1 MTVGCPMQQGR
12 CAPGVRGPKKNGAPP
27 RTKKFQRPPSPR
39 PRPQNTMNL
48 LLLGAASLPVS
59 YLAYGYLSL
68 FVPPK

>member
-1 MTVGCPMQQGR
+1 MVAGP
-12 CAPGVRGPKKNGAPP
+12 PKKPAP
-27 RTKKFQRPPSPR
+27 RSRKQKKPTPTLAPAL
-39 PRPQNTMNL
+39 PQNTMNL